1 MLKAIVYRLYPSKSQ
16 KCGLDRTLET
26 CRHWYNR
33 CLAERKDAYEQ
44 EERTIGK
51 YEQLRHVKTYKATN
65 PYAGPVHSHVLQTV
79 VQDLDKAFQAF
90 FRRVKAGEKPGYPR
104 FKGQHRFKS
113 FGFKEYG
120 NGFKVDGRRL
130 KVSGIG
136 RLAVRWHRQVPGT
149 IKTLRLTRKA
159 GKWYAVFTCEVQPA
173 LMPTTGVDIGID
185 VRLTSLITT
194 STGEHMEHPAWY
206 RRAQRRLRVAQRR
219 VSRRQKA
226 GANRRKAIMALQREH
241 ERIANQRRDFLYKL
255 SHRLLTHYDHLA
267 VEDLR
272 IRNMVQNHYL
282 SKSILDAGWGLFAA
296 HLTSKAANAGR
307 EVVFVN
313 PAYTSR
319 TCANCG
325 QIVLHLPLSQ
335 RVFRC
340 ACGYVADRDE
350 NAALNI
356 LRLGQSRWALSSPL
370 GELAQ
375 EAAPL

>member
-16 KCGLDRTLET
+16 QRGLARTLET
-26 CRHWYNR
+26 CRRWYNR

-44 EERTIGK
+44 EQRTIGK
-51 YEQLRHVKTYKATN
+51 YEQLRQVKTYKATN
-65 PYAGPVHSHVLQTV
+65 PYAAPEHSHVLQTV

-90 FRRVKAGEKPGYPR
+90 FRRVKAGEEPGYPR
-104 FKGQHRFKS
+104 FQGKHRFKS

-130 KVSGIG
+130 KIAGIG
-136 RLAVRWHRQVPGT
+136 RVAVRWHRQVPGT

-159 GKWYAVFTCEVQPA
+159 GKWYAVMACEVPPEP
-173 LMPTTGVDIGID
+173 LPSMGVDVGID
-185 VRLTSLITT
+185 VGLASLITT
-194 STGEHMEHPAWY
+194 SDGEHVAHPAWY
-206 RRAQRRLRVAQRR
+206 RRAQKRLRVAQRR
-219 VSRRQKA
+219 VA
-226 GANRRKAIMALQREH
+226 RRKKGGTNLRKAVAVLQREH
-241 ERIANQRRDFLYKL
+241 EHIANQRRDFLYKL
-255 SHRLLTHYDHLA
+255 SHRLLATYDHVA
-267 VEDLR
+267 IEDLR
-272 IRNMVQNHYL
+272 IRNMVQNHHL

-319 TCANCG
+319 TCAACG
-325 QIVLHLPLSQ
+325 QMVLHLPLSQ

-350 NAALNI
+350 NAARNI
-356 LRLGQSRWALSSPL
+356 LRLGQSRWALSSPV
-370 GELAQ
+370 GGLAQ
-375 EAAPL
+375 EAAAL